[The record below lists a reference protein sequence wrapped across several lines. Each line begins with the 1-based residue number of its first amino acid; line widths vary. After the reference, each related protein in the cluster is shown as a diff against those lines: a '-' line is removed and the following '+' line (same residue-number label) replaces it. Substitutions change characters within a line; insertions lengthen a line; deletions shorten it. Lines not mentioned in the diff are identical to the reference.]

1 MAYVTLSTFVGYSNG
16 SGPKRASFVRQTRR
30 LYERPARG
38 AFDFYRRP
46 TNAMRAGRAAGMDQE
61 AMTALVDQAPPAAQS
76 HFAAVADG
84 WLHYLGRREFARGR
98 LPEVVEAGRA
108 RWRHGDFELGVSPH
122 LGLRKR
128 DGRTYATWLY
138 CKLEPLTP
146 DVANLA
152 CWTMNEVMDDLIP
165 GAEAMVVDV
174 RRATPYVLGAR
185 DRARVGRWALSEVS
199 SFLTL
204 WHNAA

>member
-38 AFDFYRRP
+38 GFRLLPPSDERDQGGQGGGNGRGGDDGAR
-46 TNAMRAGRAAGMDQE
+46 RAG
-61 AMTALVDQAPPAAQS
+61 PPAARG

-84 WLHYLGRREFARGR
+84 WLHYLRRPEFARGR
-98 LPEVVEAGRA
+98 VPEVVECGRA
-108 RWRHGDFELGVSPH
+108 RWRHSDFELGVSPH

-138 CKLEPLTP
+138 CKVEPLTP

-174 RRATPYVLGAR
+174 RRATPYVLAR
-185 DRARVGRWALSEVS
+185 AAGPGSAGGR
-199 SFLTL
+199 
-204 WHNAA
+204 